1 MEITTYL
8 QLYMYP
14 DKQPIFLRQTHL
26 YLAALYVNI
35 AYSALT
41 QISLPLPHKMT
52 PTQQQFISLLKCGLW
67 GTHPDPRQFAQADWP
82 AIAKMAKE
90 QCVTALITD
99 AMNELAANNVS
110 IDKAILYKANFD
122 AIRIARRNAQMNAT
136 LAEITELLNSSK
148 VPTVLLKG
156 QGVAQN
162 YRKPEQRMSGDI
174 DLYVGE
180 KNYDKAVNVLQ
191 EKYSKHAGDVETKKH
206 YSLDIGTTRVE
217 LHRQA
222 DHLSNPME
230 NNYFQRLTKRYLQNT
245 GNQSIAQHPG
255 NQSLLQNPACTKQTP
270 PPQFDALF
278 IFNHLFHHYLI
289 QGIGL
294 RQLCD
299 WARYLYIR
307 SNEID
312 MQQLKTDL
320 QKTGLLKAWK
330 IFGFI
335 AVDTLGLPVEN
346 FPFYEHRTSQGEK
359 VLENIFTGGNFG
371 YYNPELGKRPKG
383 YIASKLFT
391 VRRTYQQFF
400 KNISIFPGKIIP
412 KLFIYP
418 FEGIAQLFREKI

>member
-1 MEITTYL
+1 
-8 QLYMYP
+8 
-14 DKQPIFLRQTHL
+14 
-26 YLAALYVNI
+26 
-35 AYSALT
+35 
-41 QISLPLPHKMT
+41 
-52 PTQQQFISLLKCGLW
+52 
-67 GTHPDPRQFAQADWP
+67 
-82 AIAKMAKE
+82 
-90 QCVTALITD
+90 
-99 AMNELAANNVS
+99 
-110 IDKAILYKANFD
+110 
-122 AIRIARRNAQMNAT
+122 
-136 LAEITELLNSSK
+136 LLNSSE

-191 EKYSKHAGDVETKKH
+191 EKYSKHAGDIETKKH
-206 YSLDIGTTRVE
+206 FSLDIGTTRVE

-222 DHLSNPME
+222 DHLSNPVE
-230 NNYFQRLTKRYLQNT
+230 NSYFQRLTRKHLQNN
-245 GNQSIAQHPG
+245 GNQLITQHTS
-255 NQSLLQNPACTKQTP
+255 NQSLLQNPACTKDTNDILQQSGNKEVFQSCGTTSNLQTP
-270 PPQFDALF
+270 HPQFDALF
-278 IFNHLFHHYLI
+278 LFDHIFHHYLI

-299 WARYLYIR
+299 WARYLYFR

-346 FPFYEHRTSQGEK
+346 FPFYEHRPSRGEK

-371 YYNPELGKRPKG
+371 YYNPELGRRPKG
-383 YIASKLFT
+383 YIASKLYT
-391 VRRTYQQFF
+391 VGRTYRQFF

>member
-1 MEITTYL
+1 M
-8 QLYMYP
+8 
-14 DKQPIFLRQTHL
+14 
-26 YLAALYVNI
+26 
-35 AYSALT
+35 S
-41 QISLPLPHKMT
+41 
-52 PTQQQFISLLKCGLW
+52 PTQHQFISLLKCGLW
-67 GTHPDPRQFAQADWP
+67 GTHPDPQQFAQADWP
-82 AIAKMAKE
+82 AIVKIAKE

-99 AMNELAANNVS
+99 AMNELAAGMPVVATTATAATQAATAAEAPARAATP
-110 IDKAILYKANFD
+110 IDKTLLYKINFD
-122 AIRIARRNAQMNAT
+122 AVRIARRNAQLNAT
-136 LAEITELLNSSK
+136 LAEITELLNSSE

-217 LHRQA
+217 LHHQA
-222 DHLSNPME
+222 DHLSNPVE
-230 NNYFQRLTKRYLQNT
+230 NSYFQRFTKRYLQN
-245 GNQSIAQHPG
+245 
-255 NQSLLQNPACTKQTP
+255 PACTRQTP

-312 MQQLKTDL
+312 MQHLKTDL

-330 IFGFI
+330 IFVFI

-346 FPFYEHRTSQGEK
+346 FPFYEHRPSQGEK

-383 YIASKLFT
+383 YIASKLYT
-391 VRRTYQQFF
+391 VGRTYRQFF
-400 KNISIFPGKIIP
+400 KNISIFPGKIVP